1 MKDDVVVKVAN
12 FVWFQTI
19 WWLVILF
26 QNQAVL
32 AVVGLLVLWLW
43 FSRERQNDLKLM
55 ASMFIIG
62 TLIDTAL
69 TVSGVFIF
77 TEAQANIPLLPI
89 PIWLS
94 LLWAGFAGT
103 VYHSLTVFEGRP
115 FLAALGG
122 AIFAP
127 LSYIAGANF
136 DAVELGF
143 SIPITF
149 VIIGIVW
156 SIAFPFCFYLS
167 SVFVS
172 TDTQKEP

>member
-12 FVWFQTI
+12 FVWFQSI

-26 QNQAVL
+26 QNQAVP
-32 AVVGLLVLWLW
+32 AVIGLLVMWIW
-43 FSRERQNDLKLM
+43 FSGRRQDDLKLM
-55 ASMFIIG
+55 VSMFIIG
-62 TLIDTAL
+62 TFIDTTL

-77 TEAQANIPLLPI
+77 TEEQTNIPLLPI

-103 VYHSLTVFEGRP
+103 VYHSLTMFEGRP
-115 FLAALGG
+115 LLAALGG

-143 SIPITF
+143 SIPVTF
-149 VIIGIVW
+149 VIIAIVW

-167 SVFVS
+167 TVFVS
-172 TDTQKEP
+172 SDTQT

>member
-1 MKDDVVVKVAN
+1 MKDDVIVKVAN
-12 FVWFQTI
+12 FVWFQSI

-26 QNQAVL
+26 QNEALL
-32 AVVGLLVLWLW
+32 AVAGLLVLWLW
-43 FSRERQNDLKLM
+43 FSSERQNDLKLM

-62 TLIDTAL
+62 TLIDSLL

-77 TEAQANIPLLPI
+77 NEAQTNIPLLPI
-89 PIWLS
+89 PVWLS

-115 FLAALGG
+115 LLAALGG

-143 SIPITF
+143 SVPITF
-149 VIIGIVW
+149 VIIGMVW

-167 SVFVS
+167 TVFVS
-172 TDTQKEP
+172 SDTHK

>member
-1 MKDDVVVKVAN
+1 M
-12 FVWFQTI
+12 FV
-19 WWLVILF
+19 
-26 QNQAVL
+26 
-32 AVVGLLVLWLW
+32 
-43 FSRERQNDLKLM
+43 
-55 ASMFIIG
+55 IG

-77 TEAQANIPLLPI
+77 TEAQANISLLPI

-103 VYHSLTVFEGRP
+103 VYHSLTVFKGRP
-115 FLAALGG
+115 LLAALGG

-143 SIPITF
+143 TIPITF
-149 VIIGIVW
+149 VIIGVVW
-156 SIAFPFCFYLS
+156 SIVFPFCFYLS
-167 SVFVS
+167 TVFVS
-172 TDTQKEP
+172 SDT